1 MRMGHFHPV
10 YLYLCLPSTS
20 CHSQPVGP
28 SHHYRCLEIWSL
40 KTGPCN
46 LERLVATETEL
57 GMYANTGDGFKLLCF
72 PWSCS
77 SEYVCVLLAWL
88 VLLHQDCNLKKKK
101 RRRKERKQHMNY
113 SAIIQRK
120 AVLMVEFQILWQI
133 HGTHTLGQRRL
144 IVFLAYSEACCL
156 DANAEW

>member
-10 YLYLCLPSTS
+10 YLDLCPPSSS
-20 CHSQPVGP
+20 CHCQPFSH
-28 SHHYRCLEIWSL
+28 SHHFPWLETWPL
-40 KTGPCN
+40 KTGTRN

-57 GMYANTGDGFKLLCF
+57 GMYANPRDGFKLLCF

-77 SEYVCVLLAWL
+77 SEYVCFACLACPAPSRL
-88 VLLHQDCNLKKKK
+88 QFKKKK
-101 RRRKERKQHMNY
+101 RKQYMKY
-113 SAIIQRK
+113 SAIVQRK

-133 HGTHTLGQRRL
+133 HGSHTLGRGIL

-156 DANAEW
+156 GANAEW